1 MASKAKTAHRLKVA
15 PADVERALVVLSAYV
30 AERVLLV
37 EEERLS
43 NAQEAIK
50 LQHAINAFTD
60 EVAKRVKS
68 PAEVLYN
75 RLRFTTVP
83 ALMESEGILTIGVE
97 GVGRVHL
104 EDDITIKVEDK
115 EAMAKWLTEN
125 NLEDLIK
132 ETVNAQTLAASMR
145 ARMKENAERVGK
157 MKGVN
162 IDPKDLLPMPPSTV
176 CEIKPVVRAVIKK

>member
-1 MASKAKTAHRLKVA
+1 VATKAKAAHRLKVS
-15 PADVERALVVLSAYV
+15 PTDVEHALTTLAAYV
-30 AERVLLV
+30 AERILLV
-37 EEERLS
+37 EENRLA

-50 LQHAINAFTD
+50 LQNAINGFTD
-60 EVAKRVKS
+60 EVAKRVKN
-68 PAEVLYN
+68 PAEALYN

-83 ALMESEGILTIGVE
+83 TFMENDGITTIGVE

-104 EDDITIKVEDK
+104 EDDISIKVEDK
-115 EAMAKWLTEN
+115 EGLAAWLTEN

-145 ARMKENAERVGK
+145 ARMRENAERVSK

-162 IDPKDLLPMPPSTV
+162 IDPKDLLPMPSPTI